1 MRSMIKLIHGPKEAG
16 PDKNRPYITLMKKL
30 LLVLLFACLAGTG
43 SVRAD
48 DAPATCAVHGVNL
61 IDGLETRDPASWQE
75 LQREADAVPNRR
87 GLLWKVDKDGVAP
100 SYLFGTIHLS
110 DPRVLTLPR
119 AAIDAYRSASTV
131 VIETTDVL
139 DPKTFLR
146 LKLEQPDLLLFTDG
160 STLKSH
166 IPPERRAEIEQKLAE
181 RGIVLDAV
189 AKMKPWVLTS
199 LLALPECER
208 ERKSEGEKSLDERL
222 ALDAQTEGRSVL
234 GLESAAEQLEAMNRM
249 PLDFHLRNLVATVD
263 YGDKIEDA
271 METTTALYLK
281 GEIGMIMPTLRKI
294 VPDSLSEE
302 DYELFLK
309 YLISNRNH
317 VMADRAVPIIDKG
330 NAFIAVGALH
340 LPGKEGIIELLRAKG
355 YLVTPL

>member
-1 MRSMIKLIHGPKEAG
+1 
-16 PDKNRPYITLMKKL
+16 MKKL
-30 LLVLLFACLAGTG
+30 LLVLLYACLAGTV
-43 SVRAD
+43 SARAD
-48 DAPATCAVHGVNL
+48 DALAACAVHGINL
-61 IDGLETRDPASWQE
+61 IDGLEAKDPASWQE
-75 LQREADAVPNRR
+75 IQREADAVPNRK
-87 GLLWKVDKDGVAP
+87 GLLWKIDKDGVEP

-110 DPRVLTLPR
+110 DPRVLALPK
-119 AAIDAYRSASTV
+119 AADEAYRSASTV
-131 VIETTDVL
+131 VIETTDIL
-139 DPKTFLR
+139 DPKAFLR

-166 IPPERRAEIEQKLAE
+166 IPPERREEIEQKLAE

-199 LLALPECER
+199 LLTLPKCER
-208 ERKSEGEKSLDERL
+208 ERKNDGERSLDERL
-222 ALDAQTEGRSVL
+222 ALDAQAEGRNVL
-234 GLESAAEQLEAMNRM
+234 GLESAAEQLVAMNRM

-263 YGDKIEDA
+263 YGDKVEDA

-281 GEIGMIMPTLRKI
+281 GEIGMIMPSLRKI
-294 VPDSLSEE
+294 VPDSLSEA

-309 YLISNRNH
+309 YLISDRNQ

-340 LPGKEGIIELLRAKG
+340 LPGKDGIIELLRAKG
-355 YLVTPL
+355 YRVSPL

>member
-1 MRSMIKLIHGPKEAG
+1 
-16 PDKNRPYITLMKKL
+16 MKKL

-110 DPRVLTLPR
+110 DPRVLTLSR

-271 METTTALYLK
+271 LETTTALYLK
-281 GEIGMIMPTLRKI
+281 GEIGMIMPSLRKI

-309 YLISNRNH
+309 YLISDRNH

-355 YLVTPL
+355 YRVTPL

>member
-1 MRSMIKLIHGPKEAG
+1 
-16 PDKNRPYITLMKKL
+16 MKKL

>member
-1 MRSMIKLIHGPKEAG
+1 
-16 PDKNRPYITLMKKL
+16 MKKL

-355 YLVTPL
+355 YRVTPL

>member
-1 MRSMIKLIHGPKEAG
+1 
-16 PDKNRPYITLMKKL
+16 MKKL
-30 LLVLLFACLAGTG
+30 LLVLLYACLAGATFA
-43 SVRAD
+43 RAD
-48 DAPATCAVHGVNL
+48 DAPTACAVHGVNL
-61 IDGLETRDPASWQE
+61 IDGLETKDPASWKE

-87 GLLWKVDKDGVAP
+87 GLLWKIDKDGVAP

-110 DPRVLTLPR
+110 DPRVLTLPK
-119 AAIDAYRSASTV
+119 AADEAYRSANTV
-131 VIETTDVL
+131 VIETTDIL
-139 DPKTFLR
+139 DPKAFLR
-146 LKLEQPDLLLFTDG
+146 LKLEQPDLLHFTDG

-166 IPPERRAEIEQKLAE
+166 IPPERREEIEQKLAE

-199 LLALPECER
+199 LLALPKCER

-222 ALDAQTEGRSVL
+222 ALDAQAEGRNVL
-234 GLESAAEQLEAMNRM
+234 GLESAAEQLVAMNRM

-263 YGDKIEDA
+263 YGDKVEDA

-281 GEIGMIMPTLRKI
+281 GEIGLIMPSLRKI

-309 YLISNRNH
+309 YLISDRNQ

-330 NAFIAVGALH
+330 NTFIAVGALH
-340 LPGKEGIIELLRAKG
+340 LPGKDGIIELLRAKG
-355 YLVTPL
+355 YRVTPL

>member
-1 MRSMIKLIHGPKEAG
+1 MKSCFSFFSMPVWQAPPPSAPTMR
-16 PDKNRPYITLMKKL
+16 
-30 LLVLLFACLAGTG
+30 LLFAPCTASISLTG
-43 SVRAD
+43 WK
-48 DAPATCAVHGVNL
+48 P
-61 IDGLETRDPASWQE
+61 ETRQAGRNCSAKLTLCPIAGASLE
-75 LQREADAVPNRR
+75 DRQRRR
-87 GLLWKVDKDGVAP
+87 RP

-110 DPRVLTLPR
+110 DPRVLTLPK
-119 AAIDAYRSASTV
+119 AADEAYRSASTV
-131 VIETTDVL
+131 VIETTDIL
-139 DPKTFLR
+139 DPKAFLR

-199 LLALPECER
+199 LLALPKCER

-222 ALDAQTEGRSVL
+222 ALDAQAEGRNVL
-234 GLESAAEQLEAMNRM
+234 GLESATEQLVAMNRM

-263 YGDKIEDA
+263 YGDKVEDA

-281 GEIGMIMPTLRKI
+281 GEIGLIMPSLRKI

-309 YLISNRNH
+309 YLISDRNQ

-330 NAFIAVGALH
+330 NTFIAVGALH
-340 LPGKEGIIELLRAKG
+340 LPGKDGIIELLRAKG
-355 YLVTPL
+355 YRVTPL

>member
-1 MRSMIKLIHGPKEAG
+1 MIKLIHGPKEAG

-75 LQREADAVPNRR
+75 LQREADTVPNRR

-355 YLVTPL
+355 YRVTPL